1 MTTNELRYAID
12 YQTAAGMLNLNGWCQ
27 ASSYILGKQVVE
39 CVWEKAGPLWVSP
52 QSIALRRRVI
62 GSRND
67 EAGMHYELDCQAH
80 NWLAMKLTGV
90 EEFVNFA
97 AAMELCS

>member
-1 MTTNELRYAID
+1 MTTNDARYAID
-12 YQTAAGMLNLNGWCQ
+12 YETATGMLNLNGWYP
-27 ASSYILGKQVVE
+27 ASSAIHGKCVVE
-39 CVWEKAGPLWVSP
+39 IVWEKAGPLRMSP
-52 QSIALRRRVI
+52 QSIALRRRLL
-62 GSRND
+62 GSRNA
-67 EAGMHYELDCQAH
+67 EAELDCQAH